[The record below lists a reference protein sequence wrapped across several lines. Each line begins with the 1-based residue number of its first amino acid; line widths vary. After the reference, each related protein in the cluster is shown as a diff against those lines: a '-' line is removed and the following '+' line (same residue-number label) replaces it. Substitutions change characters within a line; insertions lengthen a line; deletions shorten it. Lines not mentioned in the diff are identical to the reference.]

1 MRRELRANGGIMGA
15 VQREKFGLGSR
26 LKKFAR
32 KIIPNEIADIAVKA
46 APFVAPFNPA
56 LAGAMA
62 GIGSFDQTGSIS
74 KGVKS
79 GLINY
84 GLGQGARYLGGADFQ
99 GNPFGSGGGFTPGTA
114 GTGTFSKYFSKPT
127 GSGGIKNLFNKSPQ
141 DGIIPISGSD
151 YGQYTFGQGDKL
163 GGEMLTTGVTDTA
176 ATSIKSTNPFMDS
189 AKKLISGDFTE
200 MGEGL
205 KELGGQGLKAVF
217 TKPHPTIKGKIIF
230 DKTAAFATI
239 AGGATY
245 LDAKRLAEEA
255 ELVVDGDEY
264 TEDMYEADKAFYLK
278 KYQKALPSESF
289 YKKGGRVKYGNGSGD
304 GIPSIMLEENE
315 ENDLDVE
322 ALNETLR
329 KYPNSINEITD
340 FEPGIFG
347 PNEPTDQGP
356 YPMDDKT
363 QEEKEAEMLYELER
377 ELNGQ
382 KDGGRIGFAGGSE
395 DFNSQVDM
403 AKKIFQEYYLERKE
417 GDFKSPEVLLEVS
430 KETGLSLEDSE
441 LARSMY
447 ENYIVNQNI
456 QQRFENEKYGEAGV
470 PLLTLDSSGEII
482 DDGLYKGK
490 KDGGRI
496 GYGLG
501 DLVRGSAGVFQP
513 TSTSMKSGNSPM
525 RSGSGMGGM
534 LSNIINN
541 NPQLFSSPTGQ
552 RNNSVSN
559 MSRDFIDLNENGIDD
574 REEVAQGG
582 RIGFKDGPKFKG
594 KPLDYTGSGKDS
606 PQKRSGIISINPMQ
620 DDLESLG
627 GGIGGALSPFSRA
640 EKSFLFKT
648 LAKGGGADRTFT
660 MPDLYRTLKN
670 PGKFL
675 KDEAALKAFLKIKG
689 FKKGGRIGFNMGTE
703 VPVRNNQGG
712 ITELDYRNTGGFV
725 PIGVKEKADDVP
737 AMLSKNEFVF
747 TADAVR
753 AAGGGSMN
761 KGAQKMYGLM
771 KSLENKVV

>member
-1 MRRELRANGGIMGA
+1 MRRELRANGGIMGLSKEGIGGGDYKGIDMGSR
-15 VQREKFGLGSR
+15 VGFGLI
-26 LKKFAR
+26 KKIKNFAR

-56 LAGAMA
+56 LGGAMA

-127 GSGGIKNLFNKSPQ
+127 GSGGIKNLFNKSNQ
-141 DGIIPISGSD
+141 IKDIPINASEVGMDMQNVGPSYD
-151 YGQYTFGQGDKL
+151 AL
-163 GGEMLTTGVTDTA
+163 GGEMMTTGAKDVVG
-176 ATSIKSTNPFMDS
+176 TSIEQSVPSTFKQS
-189 AKKLISGDFTE
+189 VSKITSGSFTE

-217 TKPHPTIKGKIIF
+217 TKPHPTIEGKTIF

-264 TEDMYEADKAFYLK
+264 TEDMYEADKAFYLE
-278 KYQKALPSESF
+278 KYQKALPSENF

-377 ELNGQ
+377 ELN
-382 KDGGRIGFAGGSE
+382 
-395 DFNSQVDM
+395 SQ
-403 AKKIFQEYYLERKE
+403 
-417 GDFKSPEVLLEVS
+417 
-430 KETGLSLEDSE
+430 
-441 LARSMY
+441 
-447 ENYIVNQNI
+447 
-456 QQRFENEKYGEAGV
+456 KYGEAGV

-490 KDGGRI
+490 KD
-496 GYGLG
+496 
-501 DLVRGSAGVFQP
+501 
-513 TSTSMKSGNSPM
+513 
-525 RSGSGMGGM
+525 
-534 LSNIINN
+534 
-541 NPQLFSSPTGQ
+541 
-552 RNNSVSN
+552 
-559 MSRDFIDLNENGIDD
+559 
-574 REEVAQGG
+574 GG

-627 GGIGGALSPFSRA
+627 GGIGGALSAFSRA

-660 MPDLYRTLKN
+660 MPQLYRTLKN
-670 PGKFL
+670 PGKFP

-689 FKKGGRIGFNMGTE
+689 FKEGGRIGFNMGTE
-703 VPVRNNQGG
+703 VPVRENQGG
-712 ITELDYRNTGGFV
+712 ISELDYRNTGGFV

>member
-1 MRRELRANGGIMGA
+1 MTISRAQMRRELRANGGIMGA

-56 LAGAMA
+56 LGGAMA

-74 KGVKS
+74 RGVKS

-99 GNPFGSGGGFTPGTA
+99 GNP
-114 GTGTFSKYFSKPT
+114 
-127 GSGGIKNLFNKSPQ
+127 L
-141 DGIIPISGSD
+141 
-151 YGQYTFGQGDKL
+151 QGDLFSSPMGSETGIGKMLSDRAASKGVSLKQGMSQNPDSYL
-163 GGEMLTTGVTDTA
+163 GIEEYLEANNPGILTKDQSLNLLKQKTDVV
-176 ATSIKSTNPFMDS
+176 ATSMNSTNPFMDS

-217 TKPHPTIKGKIIF
+217 TKPHPTIKDATIF

-264 TEDMYEADKAFYLK
+264 TEDMYEADKAFYLE

-382 KDGGRIGFAGGSE
+382 KDGGRIGF
-395 DFNSQVDM
+395 
-403 AKKIFQEYYLERKE
+403 
-417 GDFKSPEVLLEVS
+417 
-430 KETGLSLEDSE
+430 
-441 LARSMY
+441 
-447 ENYIVNQNI
+447 
-456 QQRFENEKYGEAGV
+456 
-470 PLLTLDSSGEII
+470 
-482 DDGLYKGK
+482 
-490 KDGGRI
+490 
-496 GYGLG
+496 
-501 DLVRGSAGVFQP
+501 
-513 TSTSMKSGNSPM
+513 
-525 RSGSGMGGM
+525 
-534 LSNIINN
+534 
-541 NPQLFSSPTGQ
+541 
-552 RNNSVSN
+552 
-559 MSRDFIDLNENGIDD
+559 
-574 REEVAQGG
+574 
-582 RIGFKDGPKFKG
+582 KDGPKFKG

-606 PQKRSGIISINPMQ
+606 PQKRSGIIRINPMQ

-627 GGIGGALSPFSRA
+627 GGIGGALSAFSRA

-660 MPDLYRTLKN
+660 MPQLYRTLKN
-670 PGKFL
+670 PGKFP

-689 FKKGGRIGFNMGTE
+689 FKEGGRIGFNMGTE
-703 VPVRNNQGG
+703 VPVRNNRGG

>member
-1 MRRELRANGGIMGA
+1 MTISRAQMRRELRANGGIMGLSKEGIGGGDYKGIDMGSR
-15 VQREKFGLGSR
+15 VGFGLI
-26 LKKFAR
+26 KKIKNFAR

-56 LAGAMA
+56 LGGAMA

-84 GLGQGARYLGGADFQ
+84 GLGQGARYLGGAGFQ
-99 GNPFGSGGGFTPGTA
+99 GNP
-114 GTGTFSKYFSKPT
+114 
-127 GSGGIKNLFNKSPQ
+127 L
-141 DGIIPISGSD
+141 
-151 YGQYTFGQGDKL
+151 QGDLFSSPMGSETGIGKMLSDRAASKGVSLKQGMSKKPYNEYL
-163 GGEMLTTGVTDTA
+163 GIEEYLEANNPGALTTDQSLNLLKQKTNVV
-176 ATSIKSTNPFMDS
+176 ATSMDSTSPFMDS

-205 KELGGQGLKAVF
+205 KELGGNGIKAVF
-217 TKPHPTIKGKIIF
+217 TKPHPTIKGETIF
-230 DKTAAFATI
+230 DKTAAFAAI
-239 AGGATY
+239 AGGATF
-245 LDAKRLAEEA
+245 LDAKKLAEESG
-255 ELVVDGDEY
+255 LVVDGDEY
-264 TEDMYEADKAFYLK
+264 TEDMYETDKAFYLE
-278 KYQKALPSESF
+278 KYQKALPSKNF
-289 YKKGGRVKYGNGSGD
+289 YQKGGRVKYGNGSGD

-340 FEPGIFG
+340 FEPGIFR

-377 ELNGQ
+377 ELN
-382 KDGGRIGFAGGSE
+382 
-395 DFNSQVDM
+395 SQ
-403 AKKIFQEYYLERKE
+403 
-417 GDFKSPEVLLEVS
+417 
-430 KETGLSLEDSE
+430 
-441 LARSMY
+441 
-447 ENYIVNQNI
+447 
-456 QQRFENEKYGEAGV
+456 KYGEAGV

-490 KDGGRI
+490 KD
-496 GYGLG
+496 
-501 DLVRGSAGVFQP
+501 
-513 TSTSMKSGNSPM
+513 
-525 RSGSGMGGM
+525 
-534 LSNIINN
+534 
-541 NPQLFSSPTGQ
+541 
-552 RNNSVSN
+552 
-559 MSRDFIDLNENGIDD
+559 
-574 REEVAQGG
+574 GG

-620 DDLESLG
+620 GDLESLG
-627 GGIGGALSPFSRA
+627 GGIGGALSVFSRA

-660 MPDLYRTLKN
+660 MPQLFRTLKS
-670 PGKFL
+670 PGKFP

-689 FKKGGRIGFNMGTE
+689 FKEGGRIGFNMGTE
-703 VPVRNNQGG
+703 VPVRENQGG
-712 ITELDYRNTGGFV
+712 ISELDYRNTGGFV

>member
-217 TKPHPTIKGKIIF
+217 TKPHPTIKGKTIF

-264 TEDMYEADKAFYLK
+264 TEDMYEADKAFYLE

-403 AKKIFQEYYLERKE
+403 AKKIFQEYYVGRKE
-417 GDFKSPEVLLEVS
+417 GDFKSPEVLSKVS
-430 KETGLSLEDSE
+430 KETGLSLENSK

-447 ENYIVNQNI
+447 ENYIMNQNI
-456 QQRFENEKYGEAGV
+456 EQRFKNQKYGEAGV

-627 GGIGGALSPFSRA
+627 GGIGGALSAFSRA

-689 FKKGGRIGFNMGTE
+689 FKEGGRIGFNMGTE